1 VPIILHAQYLELL
14 LLLRH
19 HLSPL
24 VLKTLFERS
33 TFPLTLRG
41 TRIVFLLLKQ
51 IPAELSME
59 AEVFLMLLILIK
71 IVASEVGA
79 AEARPG
85 WMRVLAME
93 IMRGYAAL
101 SICLWLF
108 AYPGYWR
115 TLTHVQALQ

>member
-1 VPIILHAQYLELL
+1 MRDIFLVPIILHAQYLELL

-41 TRIVFLLLKQ
+41 TRVVFLLLKQ
-51 IPAELSME
+51 FSAELSME
-59 AEVFLMLLILIK
+59 AEVFLMFLIK

-79 AEARPG
+79 AEARLNG
-85 WMRVLAME
+85 
-93 IMRGYAAL
+93 
-101 SICLWLF
+101 
-108 AYPGYWR
+108 
-115 TLTHVQALQ
+115 